1 MNKGEQTRRML
12 LKGVSASALLAV
24 FSPVAAQHRPVGST
38 RIDALISGM
47 TLAEKAGQ
55 LSIYADPVRAFGAI
69 VNPATVTEGLDEL
82 KARIKRGEMVGLFNG
97 LGVDLGRELQKVA
110 VEQSRTGIPLIF
122 AADVIH
128 GCRTIFPIPLAESA
142 SFDPSL
148 AERTARAAALEASAL
163 GVHWTFAPMVDIAR
177 DERWGR
183 VAESAGEDPWLGEQF
198 AKSRVQGF
206 QGTDLRDPTRVLACP
221 KHFAAYG
228 AVQGGM
234 EYNSADIP
242 ETTLRQVHLP
252 PFKAAFSA
260 GALSTMTSFNDIAGI
275 PSTAN
280 YHLLTDILRGEWGYK
295 GLVVSDYTSE
305 MELIFHG
312 YAADER
318 DAVVK
323 SLTAGCDI
331 SMQSGLY
338 FKHLPALV
346 KSGRV
351 SIKVVDRAVRRVLEV
366 KLALGLFDDPY
377 RSLDPARQT
386 ADIRRPEAVALAR
399 EAACKSVVLL
409 KNEGNLLPLVKTGT
423 IALIGPAVTDRADL
437 PGPWAVFPDV
447 ASHVTIEEGFRA
459 ALGSR
464 GALRVERGCDYE
476 AHIDGGIAQAV
487 AAAMASDVV
496 VLVVGERADMS
507 GEAQSRVEITVPAP
521 QLALAQAM
529 AATGKPLVIVLRH
542 GRALALTGPVRNA
555 PAIMASWFLGSETGH
570 ALADLVFGDAA
581 PQGRLPVSF
590 PQASGQEPLFY
601 NHRSTG
607 RPQTTDE
614 KEYKARYREVTNT
627 PLYPFGHG
635 LTYSTVVYGKTKATG
650 PLARGGSLTVTAT
663 VSNTGKQPCHEVAQL
678 YLHDRVASITQPVRV
693 LRGIRHL
700 DLAPGQTVTVSFE
713 ITSADLQYIHQD
725 LRSYADPGTFDVW
738 IAPSAEAGTSASF
751 IMTA

>member
-377 RSLDPARQT
+377 RSLDPARQI

-409 KNEGNLLPLVKTGT
+409 KNEDNLLPLVKTGT

-496 VLVVGERADMS
+496 VLVVGESADMS